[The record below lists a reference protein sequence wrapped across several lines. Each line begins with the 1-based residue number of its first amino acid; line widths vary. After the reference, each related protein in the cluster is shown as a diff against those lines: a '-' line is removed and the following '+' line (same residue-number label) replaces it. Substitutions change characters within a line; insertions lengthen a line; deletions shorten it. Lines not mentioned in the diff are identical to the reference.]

1 MPYRLKDHGDVPGEI
16 RRIVEEQIDRAVAE
30 IDSPEVDAA
39 TAVHQVRKRCKKIRA
54 VLRLARGPL
63 DRDGTYATENA
74 RYRDI
79 GRELSTLRDADVLVE
94 THDALVADIKD
105 PDIRKECAAIR
116 ERLIEQRDQLAA
128 GATSLHDRLRTARG
142 RLLEGR
148 ARVADWAPRVR
159 KFKGLEPGFKRSYR
173 RGRRAMHTAYGSL
186 ASADFHEW
194 RKREKYHWYACRLLR
209 GIWPTVMDARC
220 RELKRLAELLGAEHD
235 ISMYRQ
241 ALETEPKLGGGITR
255 LREILAAADQR
266 RTRLRRQALP
276 PGLRLYTE
284 KPARITHRFAGY
296 WRAWRAENR

>member
-1 MPYRLKDHGDVPGEI
+1 MAYRLKDHGDVPGEV

-30 IDSPEVDAA
+30 IDNPEVDAA

-63 DRDGTYATENA
+63 DRDGTYAAENA

-94 THDALVADIKD
+94 THDALVADVKD

-116 ERLIEQRDQLAA
+116 ERLIERRDWLAA
-128 GATSLHDRLRTARG
+128 GETSLDDRLRTARG

-148 ARVADWAPRVR
+148 TRVADWAPRVR
-159 KFKGLEPGFKRSYR
+159 KFKGLAPGFKRSYG
-173 RGRRAMHTAYGSL
+173 RGRRAMHATYGSL
-186 ASADFHEW
+186 APEDFHEW
-194 RKREKYHWYACRLLR
+194 RKRVKVHWYACRLLR
-209 GIWPTVMDARC
+209 GTWPAVMDARC

-241 ALETEPKLGGGITR
+241 TLESEPGLGRGVMR
-255 LREILAAADQR
+255 LRDILAAADQR
-266 RTRLRRQALP
+266 RTRLRRQARP

-284 KPARITHRFAGY
+284 KPARISSRFAGY